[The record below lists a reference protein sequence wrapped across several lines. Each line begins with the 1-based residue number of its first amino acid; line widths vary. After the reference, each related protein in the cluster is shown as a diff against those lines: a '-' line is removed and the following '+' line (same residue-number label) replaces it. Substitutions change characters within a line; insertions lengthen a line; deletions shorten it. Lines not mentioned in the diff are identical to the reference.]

1 MFIESVRV
9 LLDELLFQ
17 RTLLDLD
24 PEVLTARSAFF
35 DINLYLIRLLFLS
48 LKIVLVAVCLQ
59 SMLVSVFLYLYFE
72 LFLVIYDFRERT
84 ALLINLV

>member
-35 DINLYLIRLLFLS
+35 DINLDLIRLLLLS

-59 SMLVSVFLYLYFE
+59 SMLVSVFLYLYLE
-72 LFLVIYDFRERT
+72 LFLVIYDF
-84 ALLINLV
+84 